1 MMDLLTFA
9 NLIVIFVLNVLFF
22 FSGIC
27 LNSLVILSLWKSALF
42 RKKSCYFMI
51 MVLSCCDLL
60 SVLTNH
66 PSKALT
72 AMLWLSDTSK
82 EYPSW
87 LDIPLSLSNTFL
99 AFSMLAL
106 LVMNLERYLATCYPI
121 FHRTSV
127 TKGRLLII
135 FAVLSIM
142 FLTLALLSVY
152 NFVISYTVFLL
163 ICFIILFPLM
173 IFINHKLFTIA
184 RKYGRNN
191 IITPAPG
198 VKRTF
203 SWKKISSCILAVVC
217 FAVLSIP
224 VCVYFGLRIHSIY
237 SSKELTI
244 CNFQA
249 KLARLWSTTI
259 FSMNSTFNCL
269 IFFWKNKLLRNEGM
283 KIIKG
288 FKVSRRDQ
296 S

>member
-1 MMDLLTFA
+1 MEFLIFV
-9 NLIVIFVLNVLFF
+9 NLIVIFVVNILFF
-22 FSGIC
+22 FPGIC
-27 LNSLVILSLWKSALF
+27 LNSLVVLSLWKSALF
-42 RKKSCYFMI
+42 RKKLCYFMI
-51 MVLSCCDLL
+51 MILSCCDLL

-72 AMLWLSDTSK
+72 VMLWLTGTSK

-106 LVMNLERYLATCYPI
+106 LVMNLDRYLATCYPI

-142 FLTLALLSVY
+142 FLTLALISVY
-152 NFVISYTVFLL
+152 NFVISHTVFLL

-173 IFINHKLFTIA
+173 IFINYKLFTIA
-184 RKYGRNN
+184 RKYGRNRR
-191 IITPAPG
+191 ITSG
-198 VKRTF
+198 MKRTF
-203 SWKKISSCILAVVC
+203 SWKHISSCMLAVVC

-224 VCVYFGLRIHSIY
+224 TCVYIWLRLTSIY
-237 SSKELTI
+237 SSKELTT
-244 CNFQA
+244 CTCQT

-259 FSMNSTFNCL
+259 FSMNSTFNSL
-269 IFFWKNKLLRNEGM
+269 IFFWKNNILRTEGM

-288 FKVSRRDQ
+288 LKVSRRDQ